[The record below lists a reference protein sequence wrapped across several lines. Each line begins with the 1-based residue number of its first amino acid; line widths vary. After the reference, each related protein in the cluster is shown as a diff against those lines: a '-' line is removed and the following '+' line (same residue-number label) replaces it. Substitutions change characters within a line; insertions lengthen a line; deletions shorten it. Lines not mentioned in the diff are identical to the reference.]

1 MAPMAT
7 TLFFL
12 PTSFRMVLAMVSAAP
27 VFSRMVP
34 MMVPHRMTM
43 PMLVMMPPKPFLMV
57 PTMSAGV
64 SRPAVP
70 GW

>member
-7 TLFFL
+7 TLFFS
-12 PTSFRMVLAMVSAAP
+12 PTSFRMALAMVRAAP

-43 PMLVMMPPKPFLMV
+43 PMLVMMLPKPLL
-57 PTMSAGV
+57 T
-64 SRPAVP
+64 
-70 GW
+70 